1 MSTSMKDKET
11 KGFGRIAKRIRGL
24 IEDFVVS
31 LTIDSLDG
39 DGRAE
44 ILKRLIREI
53 EQLEQEAE
61 RRGYKKGIELEQL
74 RNAEFF
80 EEDYQ
85 NKERLE
91 ELESELKLLEEE
103 NGKQNAR

>member
-61 RRGYKKGIELEQL
+61 RRGYQ
-74 RNAEFF
+74 NALAEVQTRVGA
-80 EEDYQ
+80 ENEKIYVLC
-85 NKERLE
+85 NAILTEYE
-91 ELESELKLLEEE
+91 LLEEE
-103 NGKQNAR
+103 NN

>member
-1 MSTSMKDKET
+1 MGLCGLTSGVYIEWLLET
-11 KGFGRIAKRIRGL
+11 CKK
-24 IEDFVVS
+24 VVENEMA
-31 LTIDSLDG
+31 
-39 DGRAE
+39 RE
-44 ILKRLIREI
+44 EKQLKQQI
-53 EQLEQEAE
+53 EQEAE

-103 NGKQNAR
+103 NEE

>member
-61 RRGYKKGIELEQL
+61 RRGYEKGIIRTKDLERKIDKL
-74 RNAEFF
+74 S
-80 EEDYQ
+80 
-85 NKERLE
+85 NKNKC
-91 ELESELKLLEEE
+91 S
-103 NGKQNAR
+103 GK